1 VWSLNLKVGVTVLAG
16 IFILIFLLMN
26 ATDSPFERRGDLLI
40 VHFNFI
46 NDLRVGAGVMLSG
59 VQIGRVTSVRLLDNG
74 SKVEVELRVERA
86 FQRLRQGSQIQ
97 IGIIGFVG
105 EAYIHIKNGPM
116 EGNLLTVADL
126 PLTGLDPESIS
137 ETLNSGAETIAQV
150 TELIQLTQKLIENN
164 QYQVEAGITDLRQL
178 IQQIS
183 QSLDQT
189 RYSLDQTLVSLSQA
203 VDETRTN
210 LQITLDNLNT
220 AIEHISTNLS
230 QVAQN
235 ATIVTESAED
245 LIHQNRSTI
254 TQTIATFQRVAND
267 LQTFTQQMD
276 HTLNKLESETSDL
289 MASGR
294 NVVNTELSKLDQALA
309 EFGTAGQN
317 FNQLNT
323 DLQDLVSEI
332 KNGDGSLSRLIHQ
345 PDLIQGVEK
354 TLHNLD
360 QTLEGTTTLTREW
373 AQKST
378 LFRLPEIGWSSEI
391 RYVALDDQL
400 QSELMVAWLPSEKQ
414 RIQIGFGQPKLPS
427 FGSATALSFQ
437 YRYDLIPFLRGR
449 VKITRSGSKMAT
461 DLMLFDRRAGLT
473 FSALSKGSSL
483 ISLTRS
489 ETDALLLG
497 AEVYWK
503 ITPMA
508 HLLLGIESSK
518 DSTGFQKP
526 YLTAGFRLADAK
538 W

>member
-1 VWSLNLKVGVTVLAG
+1 MWSLNLKVGVTVLVG
-16 IFILIFLLMN
+16 ILILIFLLMN

-59 VQIGRVTSVRLLDNG
+59 VQIGRVTGVRLLDNG
-74 SKVEVELRVERA
+74 NKVEVELRVERA

-105 EAYIHIKNGPM
+105 EAYIHIKNGSM
-116 EGNLLTVADL
+116 EGSLLTVADL

-137 ETLNSGAETIAQV
+137 ETLNSGGETIARV

-164 QYQVEAGITDLRQL
+164 QHQVEAGITDLRQL

-189 RYSLDQTLVSLSQA
+189 RYSLDQTLASLSQA

-235 ATIVTESAED
+235 ATIVTELAED
-245 LIHQNRSTI
+245 LIHQNRPTI
-254 TQTIATFQRVAND
+254 TQTISIFQRVATD

-276 HTLNKLESETSDL
+276 NTLNKLEREISDL
-289 MASGR
+289 TASGR
-294 NVVNTELSKLDQALA
+294 NAINTELPKLDQALT

-332 KNGDGSLSRLIHQ
+332 KNGDGSLSRLVHQ
-345 PDLIQGVEK
+345 PGLIQGVEK

-360 QTLEGTTTLTREW
+360 QTLEATATLTQEW

-378 LFRLPEIGWSSEI
+378 LLQLPEIGWSSEI
-391 RYVALDDQL
+391 RYFALDDQL

-414 RIQIGFGQPKLPS
+414 RIQVGFGHPKLPS
-427 FGSATALSFQ
+427 LGPATALSFQ
-437 YRYDLIPFLRGR
+437 YGYDLMPFLRGR
-449 VKITRSGSKMAT
+449 VRITRSGPKVAT
-461 DLMLFDRRAGLT
+461 DLMLFDRRIGLT
-473 FSALSKGSSL
+473 FSALSKDSSL

-489 ETDALLLG
+489 ETDVLLLG
-497 AEVYWK
+497 AELYWK
-503 ITPMA
+503 ISPMA
-508 HLLLGIESSK
+508 HLLLGVESSK
-518 DSTGFQKP
+518 DDAGFQKP
-526 YLTAGFRLADAK
+526 YFTAGLRLADSK